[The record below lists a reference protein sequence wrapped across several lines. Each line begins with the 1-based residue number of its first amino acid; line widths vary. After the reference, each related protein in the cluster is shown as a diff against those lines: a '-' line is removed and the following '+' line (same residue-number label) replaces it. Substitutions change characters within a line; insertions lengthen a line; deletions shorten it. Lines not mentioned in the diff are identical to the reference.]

1 MSVAGILHKLNNI
14 KHSHKLYLVGG
25 IVRDILLRRDTK
37 DIDLVCKGAQ
47 SLAKKFAKATGGS
60 FFVLDE
66 ENKVYRVVLKLA
78 TSNQRLATIYDFDF
92 AELRGGSIAADL
104 ALRDFTIDAMA
115 MEIVAGCWSLVAS
128 KDIIDPFKGKQ
139 DLKNKTIRMVG
150 KNIYKDDP
158 LRMMR
163 AFRLAAALGFKIEAK
178 TLSLIAGQSR
188 LIKKVSAERVRE
200 ELLKILSCPNST
212 AYIKAMDQNKLM
224 EVLLPEIKKLKAAAR
239 DFYGRDGVWL
249 HTLSGLEQL
258 ENITLKIN
266 KYFPGYAPKI
276 TQHMETA
283 VIADIPRWVTLKMA
297 YLLHDFG
304 KPDTETKEG
313 KRSRFFGH
321 ELAGARYAEK
331 ILLRLHFSNKE
342 THLIKNI
349 IMNHMRPGNLSAL
362 KEISD
367 KAIYRYF
374 RDLKD
379 EGLDTLILS
388 IADAKTT
395 EDTVLARK
403 KQAIYPVDA
412 KKHLSRVRAIIKRY
426 YTQHKQ
432 IVPKNLVNGSEI
444 MAKFKLAEGPLI
456 GKMINSLKEAQAQK
470 LVTTKQQ
477 AYKYLK
483 NLLTSAEK

>member
-1 MSVAGILHKLNNI
+1 MK
-14 KHSHKLYLVGG
+14 
-25 IVRDILLRRDTK
+25 RDTK
-37 DIDLVCKGAQ
+37 DIDLVGKGAKL
-47 SLAKKFAKATGGS
+47 LAKKFAKATGGS
-60 FFVLDE
+60 YFSLDE
-66 ENKVYRVVLKLA
+66 KNKIYRVVIKD
-78 TSNQRLATIYDFDF
+78 YDCDF
-92 AELRGGSIAADL
+92 AELRGGSIATDL

-115 MEIVAGCWSLVAS
+115 MEMVAGSWSLVAG
-128 KDIIDPFKGKQ
+128 KNIIDPYKGQ
-139 DLKNKTIRMVG
+139 EDLKNKIIRMVG
-150 KNIYKDDP
+150 KNIYKGDP

-178 TLSLIAGQSR
+178 TLSLIASQSR
-188 LIKKVSAERVRE
+188 LIKKVSTERVRE

-212 AYIKAMDQNKLM
+212 AYIQAMDQNKLM
-224 EVLLPEIKKLKAAAR
+224 EVLLPEIKKLKTAAN
-239 DFYGRDGVWL
+239 DFYGRNGVWL

-258 ENITLKIN
+258 EIIILKIN

-321 ELAGARYAEK
+321 ELAGAQYAEK
-331 ILLRLHFSNKE
+331 ILARLHFSNKE
-342 THLIKNI
+342 TQMIRNI

-388 IADAKTT
+388 IADANTT
-395 EDTVLARK
+395 EDTVLSRK

-412 KKHLSRVRAIIKRY
+412 KKHLHRVRAIIKRY

-432 IVPKNLVNGSEI
+432 IVPKNLINGSEI
-444 MAKFKLAEGPLI
+444 MAKFKLSEGPAI
-456 GKMINSLKEAQAQK
+456 GQMINALKEAQAQK
-470 LVTTKQQ
+470 LVTTKTQ

-483 NLLTSAEK
+483 KLLTSAEK